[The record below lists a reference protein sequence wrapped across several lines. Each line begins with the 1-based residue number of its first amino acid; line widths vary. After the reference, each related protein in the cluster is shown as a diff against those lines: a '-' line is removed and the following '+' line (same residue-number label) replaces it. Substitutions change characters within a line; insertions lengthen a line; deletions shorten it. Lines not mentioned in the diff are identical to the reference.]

1 MPEQHAPSA
10 ATYLRGSL
18 TILLTW
24 TQYLLPGDEEKDRI
38 HALMAGQ
45 PAAQTACV
53 SCRAKPELDAQGDS
67 LGRTMVTGSCPQLR
81 RMHINSYMV
90 QVRSSVPM
98 GHALH
103 MSMLP
108 GCRWWVGSRSQTDAR
123 TIDKQS
129 CRRGT
134 A

>member
-1 MPEQHAPSA
+1 MPEQHALTSA
-10 ATYLRGSL
+10 TCLRGSL
-18 TILLTW
+18 TRSLTW
-24 TQYLLPGDEEKDRI
+24 TQYWVQCQLPGNEEKDRI

-45 PAAQTACV
+45 PAARSACV

-98 GHALH
+98 SNALH
-103 MSMLP
+103 VSMLP
-108 GCRWWVGSRSQTDAR
+108 GCR
-123 TIDKQS
+123 
-129 CRRGT
+129 
-134 A
+134 